1 MLNAR
6 HHGVLRAIVQ
16 DYIRTAE
23 PVGSRT
29 ISRKHG
35 FSLSPATIRT
45 IMADLEELGYVAQP
59 HTSAGRV
66 PTDKGYRLYV
76 DSLMD
81 PTPLS
86 QAEVE
91 QIEHHVGPTTTEVDD
106 LLKET
111 GKLLSALS
119 PYVAVAL
126 APRLTDNRFQRV
138 EFVALARD
146 RVLVILLTDTGLVH
160 HKTVMVEESL
170 TQEDLDRIGR
180 YLSDL
185 LRGHTLKEVR
195 DLLVSQMAE
204 EKALYDRL
212 LAQALRLG
220 AQALA
225 DETEADVYVAGAARI
240 ADQPEFAD
248 IHKMKSLYAAFEDKS
263 KLVMLLTECMRNE
276 GCHIFIGSEIPMQ
289 AIQELSVVA
298 SPYRR
303 RGQILGVVGVMGP
316 TRMDYGRTLTLV
328 ETTANLLSRCLTE
341 HAA

>member
-1 MLNAR
+1 MMNAR
-6 HHGVLRAIVQ
+6 HTGVLRAIVQ

-29 ISRKHG
+29 ISRKYG
-35 FSLSPATIRT
+35 FSLSAATIRT

-76 DSLMD
+76 DNLMER
-81 PTPLS
+81 TPLS
-86 QAEVE
+86 PAEMERIEQHVVPSTSEVE
-91 QIEHHVGPTTTEVDD
+91 D

-119 PYVAVAL
+119 PYVVVAL
-126 APRLTDNRFQRV
+126 APRLTDSQFQRV
-138 EFVALARD
+138 EFAALTHD
-146 RVLVILLTDTGLVH
+146 RVLVILLADTGLVH
-160 HKTVMVEESL
+160 HKTILVEEPF
-170 TQEDLDRIGR
+170 TQEDLDRIAR

-185 LRGHTLKEVR
+185 LQGRTLKEVR

-204 EKALYDRL
+204 EKALYDRM

-220 AQALA
+220 TQALA
-225 DETEADVYVAGAARI
+225 GETEADVFVAGAARI

-263 KLVMLLTECMRNE
+263 KLVMLLSECMRNE
-276 GCHIFIGSEIPMQ
+276 GCRIFIGSEIPVED
-289 AIQELSVVA
+289 IRELSVVT

-303 RGQILGVVGVMGP
+303 GRQILGVLGVLGP
-316 TRMDYGRTLTLV
+316 TRMDYGRTLALV
-328 ETTANLLSRCLTE
+328 ETTANLLSRSLTE

>member
-1 MLNAR
+1 MMNAR

-29 ISRKHG
+29 LSRKYG

-76 DSLMD
+76 DNLMD
-81 PTPLS
+81 RTPLS
-86 QAEVE
+86 PAEVE
-91 QIEHHVGPTTTEVDD
+91 QIEQHVGPTTSEVED
-106 LLKET
+106 LLKEA

-126 APRLTDNRFQRV
+126 APRLNDHRFQRV

-146 RVLVILLTDTGLVH
+146 RVLVILLSDTGLVH

-170 TQEDLDRIGR
+170 TQEDLDRMGR

-185 LRGHTLKEVR
+185 LRGRTLKEVR

-220 AQALA
+220 AQAL
-225 DETEADVYVAGAARI
+225 DDTEADVYVAGAARI

-248 IHKMKSLYAAFEDKS
+248 IHKMKLLYAAFEDKS

-276 GCHIFIGSEIPMQ
+276 DCHIFIGSEIPVQ

-303 RGQILGVVGVMGP
+303 GGQILGVLGVLGP
-316 TRMDYGRTLTLV
+316 TRMDYGRTLALV

-341 HAA
+341 QAA

>member
-1 MLNAR
+1 MMNAR
-6 HHGVLRAIVQ
+6 HHGILRAIVQ

-45 IMADLEELGYVAQP
+45 IMSDLEELGYVAQP
-59 HTSAGRV
+59 HTSAGRI

-76 DSLMD
+76 DTMMD
-81 PTPLS
+81 RTALS
-86 QAEVE
+86 PAEVE
-91 QIEHHVGPTTTEVDD
+91 QIEQHVGPSTSEVDD

-126 APRLTDNRFQRV
+126 APRLTDNQFQRV
-138 EFVALARD
+138 EFVALTHD
-146 RVLVILLTDTGLVH
+146 RVLVILLADTGLVH
-160 HKTVMVEESL
+160 HKTITVEEALS
-170 TQEDLDRIGR
+170 QEDLDRMAR

-185 LRGHTLKEVR
+185 LRGRTLREVR
-195 DLLVSQMAE
+195 DLLVAQMAE
-204 EKALYDRL
+204 EKALYDRM

-220 AQALA
+220 AQAFA
-225 DETEADVYVAGAARI
+225 GEAEADVYVAGAARM

-263 KLVMLLTECMRNE
+263 KLVMLLSECMRNA
-276 GCHIFIGSEIPMQ
+276 GCRIFIGSEIPVQDIQ
-289 AIQELSVVA
+289 AMSVVT

-303 RGQILGVVGVMGP
+303 GGQILGVVGVLGP
-316 TRMDYGRTLTLV
+316 TRMDYGRTLALV

>member
-1 MLNAR
+1 MMNTR

-29 ISRKHG
+29 ISRKYG

-45 IMADLEELGYVAQP
+45 IMADLEDSGYLAQP

-76 DSLMD
+76 DNLMD
-81 PTPLS
+81 RPPLS
-86 QAEVE
+86 REEVE
-91 QIEHHVGPTTTEVDD
+91 RIEQQVGPSTTEVDD
-106 LLKET
+106 LLREA

-119 PYVAVAL
+119 PYVAVTL
-126 APRLTDNRFQRV
+126 AARLGDSRFSRA

-146 RVLVILLTDTGLVH
+146 RVLVILLEDNGSVH
-160 HKTVMVEESL
+160 HKTVLLDEPV
-170 TQEDLDRIGR
+170 TPDDLDRMAR

-185 LRGHTLKEVR
+185 LKGRTLQEVR

-212 LAQALRLG
+212 LAQALRMG
-220 AQALA
+220 AQALTG
-225 DETEADVYVAGAARI
+225 ETEADVYVAGASRI

-248 IHKMKSLYAAFEDKS
+248 VHKMKSLYAAFEEKS
-263 KLVMLLTECMRNE
+263 KLVVLLSECLRGE
-276 GCHIFIGSEIPMQ
+276 GCRIFIGSEIPVED
-289 AIQELSVVA
+289 IRELSVVA
-298 SPYRR
+298 SPYSRQ
-303 RGQILGVVGVMGP
+303 GQVLGVLGVLGP
-316 TRMDYGRTLTLV
+316 TRMDYGRTVTLV
-328 ETTANLLSRCLTE
+328 ETTAKLLSRSLSE

>member
-1 MLNAR
+1 MMNAR
-6 HHGVLRAIVQ
+6 HTGVLRAIVQ

-29 ISRKHG
+29 ISRKYG
-35 FSLSPATIRT
+35 FSLSAATIRT

-76 DSLMD
+76 DSLMERTAL
-81 PTPLS
+81 TP
-86 QAEVE
+86 AEVE
-91 QIEHHVGPTTTEVDD
+91 RIEQYVAPSTSEVED
-106 LLKET
+106 LLKEA

-119 PYVAVAL
+119 PYVAVAM
-126 APRLTDNRFQRV
+126 APRLTDTQFQRV
-138 EFVALARD
+138 EFVALTHD
-146 RVLVILLTDTGLVH
+146 RVLVILVADTGLVH
-160 HKTVMVEESL
+160 HKTILVEESL
-170 TQEDLDRIGR
+170 TQEDLDRIAR
-180 YLSDL
+180 YLSGL
-185 LRGHTLKEVR
+185 LQGRTLKGVR

-225 DETEADVYVAGAARI
+225 GETEADVFVAGAARI

-248 IHKMKSLYAAFEDKS
+248 IRKMKSLYAAFEDKS
-263 KLVMLLTECMRNE
+263 KLVMLLSECLRNE
-276 GCHIFIGSEIPMQ
+276 GCRIFIGSEIPVEE
-289 AIQELSVVA
+289 IRELSVVT

-303 RGQILGVVGVMGP
+303 GSQTLGVLGVLGP
-316 TRMDYGRTLTLV
+316 TRMDYGRTLALV
-328 ETTANLLSRCLTE
+328 ETTANLLSRSLTE
-341 HAA
+341 YPA

>member
-1 MLNAR
+1 MINAR
-6 HHGVLRAIVQ
+6 HHDVLRAIVQ

-29 ISRKHG
+29 ISRKAG

-91 QIEHHVGPTTTEVDD
+91 QIEHHVGPTTTEVED

-146 RVLVILLTDTGLVH
+146 RVLVILLADTGLVH
-160 HKTVMVEESL
+160 HKTVMVEELL

-212 LAQALRLG
+212 LAQTLRLG

-248 IHKMKSLYAAFEDKS
+248 IHKMKSLYAAF
-263 KLVMLLTECMRNE
+263 
-276 GCHIFIGSEIPMQ
+276 
-289 AIQELSVVA
+289 
-298 SPYRR
+298 
-303 RGQILGVVGVMGP
+303 
-316 TRMDYGRTLTLV
+316 
-328 ETTANLLSRCLTE
+328 
-341 HAA
+341 